1 VPDEEA
7 QVPGNFEATQ
17 PLEGRGRGL
26 GRTAHRSCVR
36 GDKQRNFG
44 NLTPWESHTI
54 TIFYCATLVF
64 ILSAL
69 FLQREAANVRES
81 SALNRSFARSGLRIR
96 FFGQYQAME

>member
-1 VPDEEA
+1 MKKPKFPEISKLPTPWKAEVVSLAVLLTTAADEA
-7 QVPGNFEATQ
+7 M
-17 PLEGRGRGL
+17 
-26 GRTAHRSCVR
+26 
-36 GDKQRNFG
+36 KQRNFG
-44 NLTPWESHTI
+44 NLTPCESHTI
-54 TIFYCATLVF
+54 TIFYCATLMF

>member
-1 VPDEEA
+1 MKKPKFPEIAKLPTPWKAGVVDLAVLLTTAAYEA
-7 QVPGNFEATQ
+7 I
-17 PLEGRGRGL
+17 
-26 GRTAHRSCVR
+26 
-36 GDKQRNFG
+36 KQRNFG

-54 TIFYCATLVF
+54 TIFYCATLMF

-81 SALNRSFARSGLRIR
+81 SALSRSFARSGLRIR